1 MRQRPLWDPNGD
13 TQELHTEWEHSEFIA
28 ECLQWHNAFRARHG
42 APPLQLCPQLCS
54 YAQGWANHL
63 AHNNNFY
70 YRRDRHVGQ
79 NLFCRQTAPDFQAD
93 VTGQEVASYWY
104 SACRKYNYDKEPDV
118 LHANVNAGHFTQLVW
133 ARCRLLGLGKARS
146 RAGKVLVVAHYR
158 PPGNVSGAFQSNVA
172 LPLPECSSSRSSRST
187 SPQPQAPPQ
196 PLC

>member
-1 MRQRPLWDPNGD
+1 MMSMRLSNYWQIVRQRPLWAPTGD

-42 APPLQLCPQLCS
+42 APPLQLCPQWRG
-54 YAQGWANHL
+54 AVA
-63 AHNNNFY
+63 
-70 YRRDRHVGQ
+70 
-79 NLFCRQTAPDFQAD
+79 
-93 VTGQEVASYWY
+93 GQEVASYWY
-104 SACRKYNYDKEPDV
+104 SACRQYNYDKEPDV
-118 LHANVNAGHFTQLVW
+118 LHANVNAGHSTQLVW

-172 LPLPECSSSRSSRST
+172 LPLPECSSTRSSRST